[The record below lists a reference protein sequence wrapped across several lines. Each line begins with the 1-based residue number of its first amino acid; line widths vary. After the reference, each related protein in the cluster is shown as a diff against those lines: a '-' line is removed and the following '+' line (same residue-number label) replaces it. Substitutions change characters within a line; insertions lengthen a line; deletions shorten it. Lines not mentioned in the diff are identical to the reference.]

1 MKHHLEVSGAKKSF
15 GKNRI
20 LENISFEL
28 KTGEILGIFG
38 RNGSGKSSLLKMMFG
53 TLTADH
59 IQIAYDSEI
68 IDAKE
73 IIPRQLIGYLP
84 QESFLPK
91 STKVRDVIP
100 LFCNDQEK
108 QDKVFYAPGVSK
120 FDNLKIGNLS
130 MGQLRYLETLLVGS
144 LDHPFIMLDEPFS
157 MLEPLYKDLL
167 KDFLRSLSN
176 TKGIIITD
184 HYYRDVL
191 EITNTNFLLKDGQKI
206 AVLEKL
212 DLIENGYIS
221 SE

>member
-1 MKHHLEVSGAKKSF
+1 MEQHLQISGAYKSYGKK
-15 GKNRI
+15 RI
-20 LENISFEL
+20 LENISFDL

-53 TLTADH
+53 TLPANH
-59 IQIAYDSEI
+59 IQIKINSEI

-91 STKVRDVIP
+91 GLKVRDVIP
-100 LFCNDQEK
+100 LFCDIEEK
-108 QDKVFYAPGVSK
+108 QNKVFYAEGVSE
-120 FDNLKIGNLS
+120 FDNTKIGKLS
-130 MGQLRYLETLLVGS
+130 MGQLRYLETLLIGA

-157 MLEPLYKDLL
+157 MLEPLYKELL
-167 KDFLRSLSN
+167 KKLLRNLSK

-191 EITNTNFLLKDGQKI
+191 DITNLNFLLKDGNKI
-206 AVLEKL
+206 EVLEKT
-212 DLIENGYIS
+212 DLIKNGYLS
-221 SE
+221 SS